1 MEENLKE
8 REEEKQK
15 ETEAKNKEKPE
26 EFGNLTV
33 NRIENSCK
41 HW

>member
-26 EFGNLTV
+26 EFKQVKEKPGF
-33 NRIENSCK
+33 
-41 HW
+41 